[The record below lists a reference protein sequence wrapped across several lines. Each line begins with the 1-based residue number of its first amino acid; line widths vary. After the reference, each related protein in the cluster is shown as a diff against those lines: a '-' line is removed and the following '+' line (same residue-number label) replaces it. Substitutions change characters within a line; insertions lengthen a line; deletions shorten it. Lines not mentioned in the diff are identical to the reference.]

1 MKLAIGNYLETDSI
15 IHRLN
20 PVVKLIIFFTWIIAI
35 FMVKNLAVYVGILIG
50 IIILIRITK
59 LPLKLIVDSAT
70 SLKWLLAIMIV
81 FNLFFYKQGNLLW
94 EFGIIQIYDQG
105 VYQVTLLTFRLIS
118 VVMLATMLTL
128 TTKPLDLTLAI
139 EKLLSP
145 FKRFIPVAD
154 IALMVSIAIRFIPTL
169 IDETDKI
176 MKAQASRG
184 ANIEEGPIY
193 QRVKHLLSMLIPMFV
208 ISFKRAENL
217 AVAMEARGY
226 TDAQSRTRLTQL
238 NWYRFDTIG
247 LTIGLIITV
256 ILVVIGWVG

>member
-247 LTIGLIITV
+247 LIIGLIITV

>member
-105 VYQVTLLTFRLIS
+105 VYQVSLLTFRLIS

-247 LTIGLIITV
+247 LIIGLIITV

>member
-1 MKLAIGNYLETDSI
+1 MKLAIGNYIEADSF

-20 PVVKLIIFFTWIIAI
+20 PIVKLTVFFIWMITL
-35 FMVKNLAVYVGILIG
+35 FMVKNLALYAVMLIG
-50 IIILIRITK
+50 IVFLIRLTK
-59 LPLKLIVDSAT
+59 LPARLIVASAA
-70 SLKWLLAIMIV
+70 SLKWLLLIMIV
-81 FNLFFYKQGNLLW
+81 FNLFFYKQGNLLFD
-94 EFGIIQIYDQG
+94 FGIIQVYDQG
-105 VYQVTLLTFRLIS
+105 IYQVILLTVRLVS

-128 TTKPLDLTLAI
+128 TTKPLDLTLAL

-145 FKRFIPVAD
+145 FKKIIPVAD
-154 IALMVSIAIRFIPTL
+154 IALMVSIALRFIPTL

-184 ANIEEGPIY
+184 ATIEEGPIM
-193 QRVKHLLSMLIPMFV
+193 QRIKHLVSMLIPMFV

-238 NWYRFDTIG
+238 SWQQFDTVGLILG
-247 LTIGLIITV
+247 LIIASIFLTIGWMI
-256 ILVVIGWVG
+256 

>member
-1 MKLAIGNYLETDSI
+1 MRLAIGNYLETSSI

-20 PVVKLIIFFTWIIAI
+20 PIVKLVIFFTWMIAI
-35 FMVKNLAVYVGILIG
+35 FMVKNLAIYIGIIVGILC
-50 IIILIRITK
+50 LVRLTK
-59 LPLKLIVDSAT
+59 LPFKLILSSAT

-81 FNLFFYKQGNLLW
+81 FNLFFYKQGTLLW
-94 EFGIIQIYDQG
+94 EFGVVQIYDQG
-105 VYQVTLLTFRLIS
+105 IYQVTLLTLRLIN

-217 AVAMEARGY
+217 AIAMEARGY
-226 TDAQSRTRLTQL
+226 VDAQSRTRLTQL
-238 NWYRFDTIG
+238 TWHRLDTIG
-247 LTIGLIITV
+247 LLIGL
-256 ILVVIGWVG
+256 LVTGVLIMIGWLG

>member
-1 MKLAIGNYLETDSI
+1 MKIAIGNYIETESF

-20 PVVKLIIFFTWIIAI
+20 PIVKLTIFFVWMIML
-35 FMVKNLAVYVGILIG
+35 FMIKNLAIYGIILVGILS
-50 IIILIRITK
+50 LIQLTR
-59 LPLKLIVDSAT
+59 LPARLIVSSAW
-70 SLKWLLAIMIV
+70 SLKWLLLIMIV

-94 EFGIIQIYDQG
+94 EFGFVQVYDQG
-105 VYQVTLLTFRLIS
+105 IYQVLLLTVRLVS

-128 TTKPLDLTLAI
+128 TTKPLDLTLAL

-145 FKRFIPVAD
+145 FKKLIPVAD

-184 ANIEEGPIY
+184 ANIEEGPII
-193 QRVKHLLSMLIPMFV
+193 QRIKHLVSMLIPMFV

-226 TDAQSRTRLTQL
+226 TDAQSRTRLTKLSWHQ
-238 NWYRFDTIG
+238 RDTV
-247 LTIGLIITV
+247 GLIIGISIASIIV
-256 ILVVIGWVG
+256 MIGWIM

>member
-1 MKLAIGNYLETDSI
+1 MKIAIGNYIETDSF

-20 PVVKLIIFFTWIIAI
+20 PIVKLTIFFVWMITL
-35 FMVKNLAVYVGILIG
+35 FMIQNLALYAVMLIG
-50 IIILIRITK
+50 IALLIRLTK
-59 LPLKLIVDSAT
+59 LPARLIVASAT
-70 SLKWLLAIMIV
+70 SLKWLLLIMII

-94 EFGIIQIYDQG
+94 EFGIVQIYDQG
-105 VYQVTLLTFRLIS
+105 IQQVVLLTVRLVS

-128 TTKPLDLTLAI
+128 TTKPLDLTLAL
-139 EKLLSP
+139 EKLLAP
-145 FKRFIPVAD
+145 FKRIIPVAD

-193 QRVKHLLSMLIPMFV
+193 QRIKHLVSMLIPMFV

-238 NWYRFDTIG
+238 SWYRIDTI
-247 LTIGLIITV
+247 TLIAGGV
-256 ILVVIGWVG
+256 IAGIFIMIGWML